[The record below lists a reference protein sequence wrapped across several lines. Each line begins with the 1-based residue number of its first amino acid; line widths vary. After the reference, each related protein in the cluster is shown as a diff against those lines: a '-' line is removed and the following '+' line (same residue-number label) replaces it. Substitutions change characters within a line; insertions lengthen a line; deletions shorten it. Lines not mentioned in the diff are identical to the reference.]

1 MPQQIALD
9 FQAAELRHVVRQMG
23 NLSDGARKRVYF
35 SGLRAAGAVIRSR
48 AKKLAPV
55 YKGRPRRNRKGVVQ
69 VPGLLRD
76 SVFVFPHNIRIDGV
90 RVKNG
95 AARVRAGNF
104 VKKRGLRA
112 YHAHL
117 IELGTKERFT
127 RKGARR
133 GRGPK
138 SSYLFRA
145 ARETE
150 PQQLA
155 KAATGMQRA
164 LDTELRKIARRVR

>member
-1 MPQQIALD
+1 MGE
-9 FQAAELRHVVRQMG
+9 ELP
-23 NLSDGARKRVYF
+23 DGARKRVYF
-35 SGLRAAGAVIRSR
+35 SGLKAAGAVIRTR
-48 AKKLAPV
+48 ARKLAPI
-55 YKGRPRRNRKGVVQ
+55 YRGRPRRNRKGVIQ
-69 VPGLLRD
+69 KPGLLRD
-76 SVFVFPHNIRIDGV
+76 SIFVFPHNIRIDGV

-127 RKGARR
+127 RKGQAR

-138 SSYLFRA
+138 NSYLFRA

-150 PQQLA
+150 PQQLTR
-155 KAATGMQRA
+155 AATAMQRA
-164 LDTELRKIARRVR
+164 LDTEVRKLARRGRA

>member
-1 MPQQIALD
+1 MPTQIQLD
-9 FQAAELRHVVRQMG
+9 FQAAELRSVIRRMEG
-23 NLSDGARKRVYF
+23 FSDGARKRVYF
-35 SGLRAAGAVIRSR
+35 SGLKAAGAVVRTR
-48 AKKLAPV
+48 ARKLAPV
-55 YKGRPRRNRKGVVQ
+55 YRGRPRRNRKGVIQ
-69 VPGLLRD
+69 KPGLLRD
-76 SVFVFPHNIRIDGV
+76 SIFVFPHNIRIDGV

-104 VKKRGLRA
+104 VKKRGIRA

-127 RKGARR
+127 RKGSSR

-138 SSYLFRA
+138 NSYLFRA

-150 PQQLA
+150 QQQLA
-155 KAATGMQRA
+155 RAATGMERA
-164 LDTELRKIARRVR
+164 LQTEIRRQARRRA